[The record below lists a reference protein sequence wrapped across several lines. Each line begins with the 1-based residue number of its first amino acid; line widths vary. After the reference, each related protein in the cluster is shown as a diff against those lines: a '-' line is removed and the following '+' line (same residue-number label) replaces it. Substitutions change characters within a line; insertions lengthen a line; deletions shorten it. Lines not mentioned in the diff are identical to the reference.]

1 MSSLLY
7 NVKYT
12 LELNSHMTQLT
23 VKPKLQG
30 NSSFN
35 IIQKAQNIKRGNTIG
50 CTQLLL
56 LPTLTIQLVECRQKK
71 SKGGM
76 DIMEIRI

>member
-12 LELNSHMTQLT
+12 LELNSHMTTQLT

-35 IIQKAQNIKRGNTIG
+35 IIQTAQNIKRGNTIG

-56 LPTLTIQLVECRQKK
+56 LPTLTVQLVECRQKK
-71 SKGGM
+71 SKGA
-76 DIMEIRI
+76 